1 MENHKPHEAVT
12 LRRGL
17 AAVVFLFGI
26 AIAFGAALW
35 LPYILASRSA
45 SIRLLTFSSV
55 ATFGLLMWFGGE
67 AAFTLW
73 GARRPRRSAIFLSGM
88 LTPLFLAALYAAILH
103 PSAPLPDVR
112 PYPNTR
118 YWQLTTGSLIAY
130 SEYDPAPGIAENPI
144 PIVYLHGGPGAR
156 QTSTDQAIY
165 GSFAAQGFRVFLFD
179 QAGSGLSGFLPHV
192 HDYTVERCVADLEA
206 VRQKIG
212 AERMNLIGYSWGST
226 LAASYMAKYPSHVAK
241 VVFHSPSRIWNL
253 EGEHYNFSRTDEGRS
268 IYPPL
273 RFDAALMLRD
283 RSPDASENLLPQR
296 EAEKLALPFLLKTM
310 GSLVCVGDSNRLP
323 PDLYSGFNP
332 YLVEELIPDTSKRKN
347 DPHEALR
354 RNQTPAILLY
364 PECNYLSWDGALDYR
379 KTLPNLK
386 IYYIPHAGHYI
397 QIERPGLLKRLILAF
412 LLDQPDPIPPYE
424 SDVDPRANRP

>member
-1 MENHKPHEAVT
+1 VVT
-12 LRRGL
+12 
-17 AAVVFLFGI
+17 FLLGI

-35 LPYILASRSA
+35 VPYFLAVRLA

-55 ATFGLLMWFGGE
+55 ATFGLVMWLAGE
-67 AAFTLW
+67 AAATLW
-73 GARRPRRSAIFLSGM
+73 GTTRHSRAALLLSGTI
-88 LTPLFLAALYAAILH
+88 TPIFLAALYVTILR
-103 PSAPLPDVR
+103 PSVSGLPDVH

-130 SEYDPAPGIAENPI
+130 SEYDPPPGTVVNPI

-156 QTSTDQAIY
+156 QTPVDQAVY

-179 QAGSGLSGFLPHV
+179 QAGSGLSGLLPHV
-192 HDYTVERCVADLEA
+192 HDYTVERCVSDLEA

-212 AERMNLIGYSWGST
+212 AEKMNLIGHSWGST

-241 VVFHSPSRIWNL
+241 VAFLSPSKIWNL
-253 EGEHYNFSRTDEGRS
+253 EDENYNFSRTDENRS
-268 IYPPL
+268 IPPPL
-273 RFDAALMLRD
+273 RFSAALMLRD
-283 RSPDASENLLPQR
+283 RNPDASENLLPQR
-296 EAEKLALPFLLKTM
+296 EAETLAPPSLLRTF
-310 GSLVCVGDSNRLP
+310 GSLVCAGDSKRLP
-323 PDLYSGFNP
+323 LNLFSGFNP
-332 YLVEELIPDTSKRKN
+332 YLVPELIPDTSNREN

-364 PECNYLSWDGALDYR
+364 PECNYLAWNGALDYR

-412 LLDQPDPIPPYE
+412 LLDQPDPIPPYK
-424 SDVDPRANRP
+424 SDADPRTNRP